1 MLYIFLLIFLIPI
14 FIFLY
19 PALSL
24 ILGIF
29 FSFALTPE
37 KNFITVSLKTYPIQ
51 VAIVLIGLSLNF
63 EVLNFINF
71 NIILYISFAVIFTFF
86 LGLLIG
92 KIMGLNTN
100 YVYLISAGTAICGA
114 SAMLAL
120 ASTIK
125 VQSKQLAISI
135 GIIFFLNTLAIIIF
149 PYIGYVFDFN
159 TYEFGFFSALAIH
172 DTANV
177 IGTAL
182 IFDRE
187 SAEVATTLKLFRTLW
202 IIPLLLFVTYKF
214 KSTQE
219 NIFFTIPKFIIFF
232 IFAVALNLLFSIP
245 ESINNIF
252 EIGSIVLINL
262 GLFCIGTQFS
272 YKNLNPNSL
281 YIALGFSLILWISII
296 LLTLLPISINFFR
309 FN

>member
-1 MLYIFLLIFLIPI
+1 MLYIFLLIFLITI

-29 FSFALTPE
+29 FSFFLTPE

-120 ASTIK
+120 A
-125 VQSKQLAISI
+125 
-135 GIIFFLNTLAIIIF
+135 
-149 PYIGYVFDFN
+149 
-159 TYEFGFFSALAIH
+159 
-172 DTANV
+172 
-177 IGTAL
+177 
-182 IFDRE
+182 
-187 SAEVATTLKLFRTLW
+187 
-202 IIPLLLFVTYKF
+202 
-214 KSTQE
+214 
-219 NIFFTIPKFIIFF
+219 
-232 IFAVALNLLFSIP
+232 
-245 ESINNIF
+245 
-252 EIGSIVLINL
+252 
-262 GLFCIGTQFS
+262 
-272 YKNLNPNSL
+272 
-281 YIALGFSLILWISII
+281 
-296 LLTLLPISINFFR
+296 
-309 FN
+309 